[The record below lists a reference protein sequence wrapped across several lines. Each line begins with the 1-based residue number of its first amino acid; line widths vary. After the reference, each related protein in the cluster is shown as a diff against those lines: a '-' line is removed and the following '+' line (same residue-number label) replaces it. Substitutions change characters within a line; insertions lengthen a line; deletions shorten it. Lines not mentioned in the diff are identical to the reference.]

1 MNRMIIYDPAM
12 CCPTG
17 VCGPSVDPE
26 LLRVA
31 TVLNNLK
38 KRGVPVERY
47 GLSNTPRAFMVSA
60 KISALLRKQG
70 PGVLPAVV
78 VDGEIVKTGAYPTN
92 DEFAEWLG
100 VPAEYCVAQ
109 ETAGQGNR
117 RPRGC
122 C

>member
-1 MNRMIIYDPAM
+1 MAIYDPPM

-26 LLRVA
+26 LIRVA

-38 KRGVPVERY
+38 KRGVFVERY

-70 PGVLPAVV
+70 PGALPAIV
-78 VDGEIVKTGAYPTN
+78 VDGEIVKTGKYPTN
-92 DEFAEWLG
+92 EEFAAWLG
-100 VPAEYCVAQ
+100 VPAGYISAEKK
-109 ETAGQGNR
+109 
-117 RPRGC
+117 
-122 C
+122 